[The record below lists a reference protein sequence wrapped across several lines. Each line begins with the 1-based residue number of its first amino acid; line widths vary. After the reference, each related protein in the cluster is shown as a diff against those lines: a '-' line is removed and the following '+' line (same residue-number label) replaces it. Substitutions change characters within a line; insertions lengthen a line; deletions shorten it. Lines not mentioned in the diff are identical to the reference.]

1 MKTIT
6 KLTLILVFSVFAF
19 SGFSQ
24 ISNTDPKHINV
35 YNDSPKI
42 ETDEYI
48 ITIEDVVSNVKYAKF
63 KIKITNK
70 TSDYLLF
77 KGEECLYVADA
88 TTIKAQEKPAFID
101 PFSSKSKVI
110 EFKGTEGLHLDKF
123 NVEIK
128 GLFRITVGENIFS
141 APDFQLPPS
150 SKDFNSGQFVC
161 TLLKTEQETQ
171 STWARFS
178 CKYNGQK
185 IGFINPAK
193 CVIKL
198 PDGKEF
204 ASTNLKSKSEMMLPG
219 EESKF
224 IADFQIPAKTADMQ
238 FTTMNIVWK
247 ETFSESTAKPLAN
260 QKASFEI
267 DAASTAARN
276 KK

>member
-6 KLTLILVFSVFAF
+6 KITISLVFSIFTF
-19 SGFSQ
+19 SCYSQ
-24 ISNTDPKHINV
+24 ISTSDPKHINV
-35 YNDSPKI
+35 YNDAQKI
-42 ETDEYI
+42 ENDEYI

-70 TSDYLLF
+70 TSDYLLY
-77 KGEECLYVADA
+77 KGDECIYIADA
-88 TTIKAQEKPAFID
+88 INVKAQEKPVFIE
-101 PFSSKSKVI
+101 PFSTKSKVI
-110 EFKGTEGLHLDKF
+110 EFKGTEGFHLDKF
-123 NVEIK
+123 VAEIK
-128 GLFRITVGENIFS
+128 GLYRITIGETNYT

-150 SKDFNSGQFVC
+150 SKDFTSGPFVC

-193 CVIKL
+193 CVVKL

-204 ASTNLKSKSEMMLPG
+204 SSTNLKSKAEMLLPG
-219 EESKF
+219 EDSKF
-224 IADFQIPAKTADMQ
+224 LADFQIPAKTADMQ

-247 ETFSESTAKPLAN
+247 ESFIESTAKPLPS
-260 QKASFEI
+260 QKVSFEI
-267 DAASTAARN
+267 DPAKTAARN
-276 KK
+276 K

>member
-1 MKTIT
+1 MKTT
-6 KLTLILVFSVFAF
+6 SKLTFILIFSLYVF

-24 ISNTDPKHINV
+24 ISNTDPKHLNV
-35 YNDSPKI
+35 YNDAQKT
-42 ETDEYI
+42 ENNEYI
-48 ITIEDVVSNVKYAKF
+48 ITIEDVVSNVKTAKF

-77 KGEECLYVADA
+77 KGEECVYTGNT
-88 TTIKAQEKPAFID
+88 TTINAQEKPAFIE
-101 PFSSKSKVI
+101 PFSSKTKVI

-123 NVEIK
+123 NIDIK
-128 GLFRITVGENIFS
+128 GLYRIAIGENNFS

-150 SKDFNSGQFVC
+150 SKDFTSGPFVC
-161 TLLKTEQETQ
+161 TLLRTEQETQ

-185 IGFINPAK
+185 IGFINPGK
-193 CVIKL
+193 CVVKL

-204 ASTNLKSKSEMMLPG
+204 SSTNLKSIAEMLLPG

-224 IADFQIPAKTADMQ
+224 MADFQIPAKTADMQ

-247 ETFSESTAKPLAN
+247 ESFSESTAKPLSN
-260 QKASFEI
+260 QKLTFEI
-267 DAASTAARN
+267 DPAKTAAKN
-276 KK
+276 K

>member
-1 MKTIT
+1 MKTIS
-6 KLTLILVFSVFAF
+6 KLSVILILLVVTF
-19 SGFSQ
+19 SGYSQ

-42 ETDEYI
+42 ETDDYI
-48 ITIEDVVSNVKYAKF
+48 ITIEDVVSNIKYAKF

-77 KGEECLYVADA
+77 KGEECIYTTDA
-88 TTIKAQEKPAFID
+88 TTIKALEKPAFIE

-110 EFKGTEGLHLDKF
+110 EFKGTEGLHVDKF
-123 NVEIK
+123 GVEIK
-128 GLFRITVGENIFS
+128 GLYKITIGETNFS
-141 APDFQLPPS
+141 APDFQLPPN
-150 SKDFNSGQFVC
+150 SKDFTSGSFVC
-161 TLLKTEQETQ
+161 TLLKTDQETQ

-193 CVIKL
+193 CVVKL

-204 ASTNLKSKSEMMLPG
+204 ASANLKSKSEMMLPG
-219 EESKF
+219 DESKF
-224 IADFQIPAKTADMQ
+224 YADFQIPAKTADMQ

-247 ETFSESTAKPLAN
+247 ETFSESTAKPLPN
-260 QKASFEI
+260 QKAAF
-267 DAASTAARN
+267 DVDPAKTAARN
-276 KK
+276 K